1 MQAGMAMSNPP
12 STTTGPGNPGDAQQ
26 DADHGQCHHG
36 TDHGHLAVGEVDQPE
51 DAVDHGVAQCHQG
64 IDAAQHQAVDE
75 LLGEDVHIK
84 LAVGSFQSS
93 AKPLFLPTAH

>member
-1 MQAGMAMSNPP
+1 MAISNAAENHHECRAGR
-12 STTTGPGNPGDAQQ
+12 GDAHQH
-26 DADHGQCHHG
+26 ADHRQRHHG
-36 TDHGHLAVGEVDQPE
+36 ADHGHLAMGEVDQFQ
-51 DAVDHGVAQCHQG
+51 DAVHHGVAQGHQG